1 MKANRNLF
9 NRLKKEYL
17 ELLLSNPKGLHFSL
31 KKAKKSLKENDFF
44 IHLTVSDLDCLQSLL
59 MEEVTNNNISK
70 FFEHE

>member
-9 NRLKKEYL
+9 NRLKGEYL
-17 ELLLSNPKGLHFSL
+17 DLLLSNPKGLHFSV
-31 KKAKKSLKENDFF
+31 KQAKKSLKENDFF
-44 IHLTVSDLDCLQSLL
+44 IHLTVSDLDRLQALF